1 MHKHVFVILCMCV
14 YVQCINMY
22 QHSQRELH
30 AKYMICGMILI
41 MQYGLGHTSAMDY
54 YSLIQIRIA
63 LEDPRHPRNPGS
75 VGQVGTSNKDFGR
88 HHRHEVHDAPVKCA
102 SCIAGGTGQIDGLAN
117 VKGVPV

>member
-1 MHKHVFVILCMCV
+1 MARASRKIYDMWHDTDNAIWAWPYEH
-14 YVQCINMY
+14 
-22 QHSQRELH
+22 
-30 AKYMICGMILI
+30 
-41 MQYGLGHTSAMDY
+41 YGLLN
-54 YSLIQIRIA
+54 SLIQRVRIA